1 MYQANHERLVETA
14 RQYDL
19 NLIVV
24 FGSQV
29 RGQER
34 PGSDI
39 DVAVRM
45 TSRDWGDAEQEL
57 MLIGE
62 LAEAIQGDGDIDVV
76 FLNGASPLLLFEV
89 ASSGKAL
96 YQKEPTTFMQFQSYA
111 ARRYDDSRKFFPLQ
125 DCFIE
130 EHIERWKK
138 HKSA

>member
-45 TSRDWGDAEQEL
+45 TCRDWGDAEQEL

-125 DCFIE
+125 DSFIE

>member
-1 MYQANHERLVETA
+1 
-14 RQYDL
+14 
-19 NLIVV
+19 
-24 FGSQV
+24 
-29 RGQER
+29 
-34 PGSDI
+34 
-39 DVAVRM
+39 M

-89 ASSGKAL
+89 ASSGKVL

-125 DCFIE
+125 DSFIE